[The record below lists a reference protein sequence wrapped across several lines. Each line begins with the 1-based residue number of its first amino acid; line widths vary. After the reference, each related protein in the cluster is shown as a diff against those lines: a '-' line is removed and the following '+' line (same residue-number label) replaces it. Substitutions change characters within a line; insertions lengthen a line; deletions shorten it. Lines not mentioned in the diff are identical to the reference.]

1 MEGSPNCAER
11 DSVGVADGSAL
22 GRCAGPISSYQTCHR
37 RFQQWVRSGTMK
49 GVLETLAYTLKPEV
63 PWASEKPL
71 STEASLQPKRGIQS
85 WKDKARQR
93 HENYGS
99 CRPPRSARSCS
110 HRECDSTRCQIS
122 RSHLGPNGDSRSPSE
137 SGSRQRL

>member
-49 GVLETLAYTLKPEV
+49 GVLETLALYL
-63 PWASEKPL
+63 
-71 STEASLQPKRGIQS
+71 
-85 WKDKARQR
+85 KARGALDVR
-93 HENYGS
+93 EAFIDGS
-99 CRPPRSARSCS
+99 FAPAKKGDPKLERQSAAKA
-110 HRECDSTRCQIS
+110 
-122 RSHLGPNGDSRSPSE
+122 
-137 SGSRQRL
+137 

>member
-49 GVLETLAYTLKPEV
+49 GVLETLALY
-63 PWASEKPL
+63 L
-71 STEASLQPKRGIQS
+71 SQRCPGRPRSLYRRKLRSSQKGGSKVGKTKRGKGMKIMAVA
-85 WKDKARQR
+85 DR
-93 HENYGS
+93 HGLPVAVHIE
-99 CRPPRSARSCS
+99 SATP
-110 HRECDSTRCQIS
+110 HDVKLVVPT
-122 RSHLGPNGDSRSPSE
+122 LGQMVIPEAPSE